1 MAVTLCPVF
10 FIAINSGKFY
20 IFTIEQTF
28 AIIIL
33 HLALGKGV
41 TGMEENMQAGI
52 LIDGPVN
59 IPVQMM
65 TLIDRDG
72 KMTPLWFRLEMENHA
87 VRMCRIMQ
95 VVSRDEKRYVGVRE
109 KQFVCKISMGEIY
122 KTLDMRYN
130 IETQRWRIFQFL

>member
-1 MAVTLCPVF
+1 
-10 FIAINSGKFY
+10 
-20 IFTIEQTF
+20 
-28 AIIIL
+28 
-33 HLALGKGV
+33 
-41 TGMEENMQAGI
+41 MEENLQEGI

-72 KMTPLWFRLEMENHA
+72 KMTPLWFRLETENHA
-87 VRMCRIMQ
+87 VRKCRITQ
-95 VVSRDEKRYVGVRE
+95 VVSRDEKKYVGVRE
-109 KQFVCKISMGEIY
+109 KQFVCRISMGEIY